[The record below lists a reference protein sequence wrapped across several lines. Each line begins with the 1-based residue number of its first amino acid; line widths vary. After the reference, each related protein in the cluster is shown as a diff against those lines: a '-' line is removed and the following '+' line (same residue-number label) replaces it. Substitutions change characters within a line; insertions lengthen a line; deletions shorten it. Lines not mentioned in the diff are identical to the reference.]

1 VRVKRTDSAAPEFQF
16 RLSDGVVDLMRGVS
30 LDSFDG
36 IGDAWKT
43 PSFTETFDSR
53 YGRW

>member
-1 VRVKRTDSAAPEFQF
+1 
-16 RLSDGVVDLMRGVS
+16 MRGVS

-36 IGDAWKT
+36 IGDAWT

>member
-1 VRVKRTDSAAPEFQF
+1 
-16 RLSDGVVDLMRGVS
+16 MRGVS

-36 IGDAWKT
+36 IGDAWT
-43 PSFTETFDSR
+43 PNFIETFDSR